1 MSDTTET
8 VASSLITG
16 EVARE
21 GAKMLAPFHRETKLA
36 LGMLALV
43 IVAGWYVAD
52 VAIPKAL
59 EIINAGHK
67 ARDEAHAKNLEQVTS
82 ANTKDLEKVIAA
94 FEKNADQN
102 QKHNREILDVLK
114 ERSVPIAVNPLTGK

>member
-1 MSDTTET
+1 MSETTDIA
-8 VASSLITG
+8 ASGVISG
-16 EVARE
+16 EIARE
-21 GAKMLAPFHRETKLA
+21 GAKFIAPFHRETKLA
-36 LGMLALV
+36 LGMLGLV
-43 IVAGWYVAD
+43 LLAGWYTAD
-52 VAIPKAL
+52 IALPKAL

-67 ARDEAHAKNLEQVTS
+67 SRDEAHAKNLEQVTT

-114 ERSVPIAVNPLTGK
+114 EKSSPIAVNPLTGK